1 MASMRVA
8 YGPVAILDGGSRV
21 VQRTCSR
28 SPPRGRSVRRTLLLS
43 VCALVAAAA
52 TGFFTT
58 SAIRN
63 R

>member
-1 MASMRVA
+1 
-8 YGPVAILDGGSRV
+8 
-21 VQRTCSR
+21 
-28 SPPRGRSVRRTLLLS
+28 VRRTVLFS

-58 SAIRN
+58 SAIRS

>member
-1 MASMRVA
+1 M
-8 YGPVAILDGGSRV
+8 
-21 VQRTCSR
+21 
-28 SPPRGRSVRRTLLLS
+28 RRTMLLS